1 MKKGRIYIVTLIL
14 FVTAAG
20 FIVLRYKNKEASAY
34 ALLDRNGPSAQ
45 TREWTIT
52 RNYAASLAQS
62 LKNNPGD
69 PKASL
74 ALAALFIQESRVT
87 GNHVYYDKAA
97 LKYVNDVL
105 KKDSTNFNALTY
117 KALLY
122 LSQHHFA
129 DGLAIAQQAQKVN
142 PYNAFIYGL
151 LVDGYTEMG
160 WYDSAVS
167 CTDHMMSIRPDIR
180 SYSRVSYQRE
190 IHGDYPGAIDAMKM
204 AVDAGAPGD
213 EGTEWTRIQL
223 GHLYENTGDLKSAE
237 MYYRIA
243 LDDRAGYA
251 PAYGGLARLA
261 LAAKNYPEA
270 IGYYLKADSLLND
283 YSIKE
288 ELSDAYRIAGQ
299 AGNADRYARLVID
312 GLSKDA
318 QSGQNDENIG
328 HYADRELAYAWLK
341 TGNYDKAL
349 EHAMLEYNRRPE
361 NIDVNE
367 TVAWVCYNKGEY
379 AQALPYLTMALR
391 TGTRNPVVLCHAG
404 LIYAANGN
412 KEAARLSFRQAMGS
426 GSGYG
431 TGRGS
436 GTGSVSGSGPNIP
449 AALKDQCQQVLKTL

>member
-20 FIVLRYKNKEASAY
+20 FIVLRYKNKEASSY
-34 ALLDRNGPSAQ
+34 ELLERNGPSAQ

-52 RNYAASLAQS
+52 RNYAASLLQS
-62 LKNNPGD
+62 LKSNPGD

-105 KKDSTNFNALTY
+105 KKDSANFNALTY

-129 DGLAIAQQAQKVN
+129 DGLAIAQHAQKIN

-151 LVDGYTEMG
+151 LIDGYTEMG

-190 IHGDYPGAIDAMKM
+190 IHGDYRGAIEAMKM

-213 EGTEWTRIQL
+213 EATEWTRVQL

-243 LDDRAGYA
+243 LDDRPGYA
-251 PAYGGLARLA
+251 PAYAGLARLA
-261 LAAKNYPEA
+261 LAAKNYPVA

-283 YSIKE
+283 YSCKE
-288 ELSDAYRIAGQ
+288 ELSDAYRVAGQ
-299 AGNADRYARLVID
+299 AGKADRYARLVIE

-318 QSGQNDENIG
+318 RSGQKDENIG

-367 TVAWVCYNKGEY
+367 TVAWVYYNKGEY
-379 AQALPYLTMALR
+379 AQALPYLKMALR

-404 LIYAANGN
+404 LIYAATGN
-412 KEAARLSFRQAMGS
+412 KEAARTSFRQALA
-426 GSGYG
+426 
-431 TGRGS
+431 
-436 GTGSVSGSGPNIP
+436 SGPNIP
-449 AALKDQCQQVLKTL
+449 EALKDQSQQALKAL

>member
-1 MKKGRIYIVTLIL
+1 MKKGRIYIVTLVM

-20 FIVLRYKNKEASAY
+20 FIVLRYKNNEAKSY
-34 ALLDRNGPSAQ
+34 ELLERNGPSAQ

-52 RNYAASLAQS
+52 RNYAGSLIES
-62 LKNNPGD
+62 LKKNPGE
-69 PKASL
+69 PKSSL

-105 KKDSTNFNALTY
+105 KKDSNNFNALTY

-129 DGLAIAQQAQKVN
+129 DGLAIAQQAQKIN

-160 WYDSAVS
+160 QYDSAVF
-167 CTDHMMSIRPDIR
+167 CTDRMISIRPDIR

-213 EGTEWTRIQL
+213 EATEWAKVQL

-243 LDDRAGYA
+243 LDERSGYA

-283 YSIKE
+283 YTFKE
-288 ELSDAYRIAGQ
+288 ELSDAYRAAGQ
-299 AGNADRYARLVID
+299 AGKADTYARLVVE

-318 QSGQNDENIG
+318 QSGQKDENIG

-341 TGNYDKAL
+341 IRNYDKAF

-379 AQALPYLTMALR
+379 GRALPYLTKALR

-412 KEAARLSFRQAMGS
+412 KKAARTSFRQAMAAGS
-426 GSGYG
+426 GS
-431 TGRGS
+431 RPAQAMAA
-436 GTGSVSGSGPNIP
+436 GPNIP
-449 AALKDQCQQVLKTL
+449 QALKDQCQQVLKTL